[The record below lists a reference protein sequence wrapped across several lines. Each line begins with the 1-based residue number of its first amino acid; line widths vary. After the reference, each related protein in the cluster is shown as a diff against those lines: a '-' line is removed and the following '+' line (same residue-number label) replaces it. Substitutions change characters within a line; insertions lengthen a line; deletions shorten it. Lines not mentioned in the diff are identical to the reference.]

1 MTIYRLSEKCAV
13 AGQIQPS
20 EVADLAAD
28 GITTIICN
36 RPDFEDFEQP
46 TAAEMEKAC
55 ESQSITF
62 HHIPVSHGAL
72 SMDTV
77 GQFREAVSES
87 PGLVL
92 AYCRSGQRSSVI
104 WQASGSP

>member
-1 MTIYRLSEKCAV
+1 MTVYQLSEKCAV
-13 AGQIQPS
+13 TGQIQPS
-20 EVADLAAD
+20 EVADFAAD

-36 RPDFEDFEQP
+36 RPDFEDFDQP
-46 TAAEMEKAC
+46 TAAEMQKAC
-55 ESQSITF
+55 ESQGIAY
-62 HHIPVSHGAL
+62 HHIPVTHGGL

-77 GQFREAVSES
+77 AQFRDAVGDSS
-87 PGLVL
+87 GGVL

>member
-1 MTIYRLSEKCAV
+1 MTTYRLSEKCAV

-20 EVADLAAD
+20 EVAGLAAE

-36 RPDFEDFEQP
+36 RPDFEDFDQP
-46 TAAEMEKAC
+46 TAAEIAKAC
-55 ESQSITF
+55 ESQGITF
-62 HHIPVSHGAL
+62 HHIPISHGGL

-77 GQFREAVSES
+77 ARFRDAVSDS
-87 PGLVL
+87 TGKVL